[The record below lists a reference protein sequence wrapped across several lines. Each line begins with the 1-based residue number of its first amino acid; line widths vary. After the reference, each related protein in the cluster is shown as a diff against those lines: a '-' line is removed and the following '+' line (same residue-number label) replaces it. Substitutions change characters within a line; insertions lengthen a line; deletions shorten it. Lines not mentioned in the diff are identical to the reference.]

1 MRYFCV
7 FFLLF
12 SVVFPSLGQARGPM
26 EINQWM
32 KTGGGSLTM
41 NILDYDDGQ
50 SNVVKGKLLAFDP
63 WAGLFLLPNWAAIG
77 SLIVQ
82 MPIGQDFDMYPDV
95 FGFTAGARYYRQ
107 FYHFYF
113 YIGFEMGALHVSSNL
128 KNANTKINTINI
140 NQTDSAFVWKL
151 PAGFLFPLTRFLAVD
166 GGIRVLSMHFSDGAR
181 SIESSMGYLGI
192 FVCF

>member
-1 MRYFCV
+1 
-7 FFLLF
+7 
-12 SVVFPSLGQARGPM
+12 
-26 EINQWM
+26 
-32 KTGGGSLTM
+32 
-41 NILDYDDGQ
+41 
-50 SNVVKGKLLAFDP
+50 
-63 WAGLFLLPNWAAIG
+63 
-77 SLIVQ
+77 
-82 MPIGQDFDMYPDV
+82 MPIGQDFNMYPDV

-113 YIGFEMGALHVSSNL
+113 YVGLEMGALHVSSNL

-181 SIESSMGYLGI
+181 WTESSMGYLGI